1 MDNSANNQTLVQAV
15 PQTVPPALVPAVQS
29 APAGKTF
36 SISEAVKYGFN
47 FFKANL
53 VTFIK
58 LGAVLIVIN
67 VLSEMVTGALKNNP
81 LTIIWALISMVISLL
96 VQIGIMK
103 IILELY
109 DGKPLN
115 FSNLYSQSSLILRY
129 LGASILYGLMVIAGL
144 IFFIIPGIYL
154 AIKFQFYSFLI
165 VDKNMG
171 IMDSFKKSEDMTQG
185 VKMNLLLFSF
195 ALAGINILGAFVF
208 LVGLIAT
215 IPTTVMATVY
225 VYKKLLS

>member
-1 MDNSANNQTLVQAV
+1 MDNSAKTQ
-15 PQTVPPALVPAVQS
+15 PAKS
-29 APAGKTF
+29 SGKSF

-47 FFKANL
+47 FFKTNL
-53 VTFIK
+53 TTLLK
-58 LGAVLIVIN
+58 LGAVLIIIN
-67 VLSEMVTGALKNNP
+67 IISNMVTGALKGNP
-81 LTIIWALISMVISLL
+81 LSFFWALISMVISILI
-96 VQIGIMK
+96 QIGSMK
-103 IILELY
+103 ITLDLY

-115 FSNLYSQSSLILRY
+115 FSTLYSHSNLILRF
-129 LGASILYGLMVIAGL
+129 LGASILYGFMVAVGF

-154 AIKFQFYSFLI
+154 AIKYQFFSYLI

-185 VKMNLLLFSF
+185 VKWTLLIFYL
-195 ALAGINILGAFVF
+195 ALAGINILGALVF
-208 LVGLIAT
+208 LVGLIVT